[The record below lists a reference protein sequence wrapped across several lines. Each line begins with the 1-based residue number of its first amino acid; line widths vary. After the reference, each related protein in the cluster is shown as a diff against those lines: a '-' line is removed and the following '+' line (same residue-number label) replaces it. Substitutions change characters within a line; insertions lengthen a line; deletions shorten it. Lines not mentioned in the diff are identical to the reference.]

1 MQSTAVI
8 STFAWD
14 KLGVW
19 TEMLNHGLASD
30 NDLYITQNSK
40 ELFLRQPDVGP
51 EKNCFIADVEN
62 TPVGILRVTHEA
74 EIHRAVANLFVSP
87 QYRRSGIGRHLL
99 QTAIDHAS
107 QLNTEILHIQVAVN
121 NDAGRFLLEQAGF
134 AAVRRYWKL
143 TKKNEDVYENI
154 PQPGYQLRFFNIDQD
169 EEALTELQN
178 QSFTGSWGFSPNTVN
193 QIRSKVRLTE
203 WESDGIL
210 ILENST
216 NQMVGYNWTHRPK
229 KIDSDQGYIGM
240 TGVLPEL
247 RGLGLGR
254 YIVQAGINYLNALK
268 IPNVT
273 LEVDASNLSARELYL
288 SLGFELLEE
297 TVWYELNLTH

>member
-1 MQSTAVI
+1 M
-8 STFAWD
+8 
-14 KLGVW
+14 
-19 TEMLNHGLASD
+19 
-30 NDLYITQNSK
+30 
-40 ELFLRQPDVGP
+40 
-51 EKNCFIADVEN
+51 
-62 TPVGILRVTHEA
+62 
-74 EIHRAVANLFVSP
+74 
-87 QYRRSGIGRHLL
+87 
-99 QTAIDHAS
+99 
-107 QLNTEILHIQVAVN
+107 
-121 NDAGRFLLEQAGF
+121 
-134 AAVRRYWKL
+134 
-143 TKKNEDVYENI
+143 YENI